1 MHVSG
6 RAHVIVKS
14 KINVET
20 TTMLVRK
27 LTEGG
32 ATSKTTTTTST
43 KSRFGDITPSTIE
56 KRNQWDPEEVP
67 SLDHHEN
74 KGFTKIRGKIPMK
87 LPEGKWSPGPMK
99 SGGP

>member
-1 MHVSG
+1 MGRGRGKLWERARGYCNLPNDMDVSG

-43 KSRFGDITPSTIE
+43 KSRFGDITPSTVE
-56 KRNQWDPEEVP
+56 KRNQ
-67 SLDHHEN
+67 
-74 KGFTKIRGKIPMK
+74 
-87 LPEGKWSPGPMK
+87 
-99 SGGP
+99 